1 MRASNAYQFVSHW
14 RIEGQLT
21 EVADV
26 LADASGFARWWPSVY
41 LDIQVVEPGD
51 ERQVGAVF
59 DLYTKGWLPYTL
71 VWRCTIT
78 ESRYPYGFSL
88 EASGD
93 FQGRGVWT
101 LWQEGPAV
109 HVTYDWQLRAEKR
122 LLRYGSALLRPLF
135 EANHRWAMA
144 RGEESLRLEL
154 ARRRAR
160 TDEERGR
167 VPPPPGPTRFLTRG
181 VSAPHGPGQAQPE
194 RSSRS

>member
-144 RGEESLRLEL
+144 RGEESLKLEL
-154 ARRRAR
+154 ARRHAR
-160 TDEERGR
+160 TPEERAA
-167 VPPPPGPTRFLTRG
+167 VPPPPQPTFAS
-181 VSAPHGPGQAQPE
+181 SARA
-194 RSSRS
+194 

>member
-1 MRASNAYQFVSHW
+1 
-14 RIEGQLT
+14 
-21 EVADV
+21 
-26 LADASGFARWWPSVY
+26 
-41 LDIQVVEPGD
+41 
-51 ERQVGAVF
+51 
-59 DLYTKGWLPYTL
+59 

-93 FQGRGVWT
+93 FQGRGVGR

-109 HVTYDWQLRAEKR
+109 HATYDWQLRAEKA

-135 EANHRWAMA
+135 EANDRWTMA

-160 TDEERGR
+160 SDQERAQ
-167 VPPPPGPTRFLTRG
+167 VPPPPGPTRFLARG
-181 VSAPHGPGQAQPE
+181 LFAPRGRRQAQPG

>member
-26 LADASGFARWWPSVY
+26 LADGSGFARWWPSVY
-41 LDIQVVEPGD
+41 LDIKVVEPGD
-51 ERQVGAVF
+51 ERQVGGVF
-59 DLYTKGWLPYTL
+59 DLHTKGWLPYTL

-78 ESRYPYGFSL
+78 ESRYPFGFSL

-101 LWQEGPAV
+101 LSQEGPAV
-109 HVTYDWQLRAEKR
+109 HVVYDWQLRAEKP
-122 LLRYGSALLRPLF
+122 LLRYASVLLRPLF

-160 TDEERGR
+160 SDEERDR
-167 VPPPPGPTRFLTRG
+167 VAPPPGPTRFLARG
-181 VSAPHGPGQAQPE
+181 LSAPRGHGQAQPG